1 MRRST
6 VLLLIAFATISPAA
20 AEESASDV
28 FGVMYWTHRDEGVYR
43 AARDGSEAKLLAAI
57 KNADGI
63 ALDRKAQKL
72 YFTVSGYPG
81 PNADKLYRANL
92 DGSGLEE
99 FVAGLN
105 FTGDLVLD
113 EESQKLYL
121 TGVGDGKIFEIN
133 IADKQQRDI
142 LTGLVGPDELAL
154 DPANRQLYFTSSGQH
169 KIERIG
175 LDGSGRREIVGG
187 LGTPFGLALD
197 VDQNELYFLEAQGKL
212 RRVKLDGSNLTTLAE
227 GLTQPDGLAF
237 DPDNRKLYWTEKG
250 KLCQANADG
259 TQIESLISGKT
270 GQYASLLILPPKE
283 P

>member
-1 MRRST
+1 MRRFA
-6 VLLLIAFATISPAA
+6 LLLLFAIATDRPAVGD
-20 AEESASDV
+20 ESAADV
-28 FGVMYWTHRDEGVYR
+28 FGLMYWTHRDEGVYR
-43 AARDGSEAKLLAAI
+43 AARDGSELKLLAAV
-57 KNADGI
+57 KTADGI
-63 ALDRKAQKL
+63 AIDRKAQKL

-81 PNADKLYRANL
+81 PNADKLFRVNL
-92 DGSGLEE
+92 DGSQLEE
-99 FVAGLN
+99 FVVGLN
-105 FTGDLVLD
+105 FTGDLALD

-133 IADKQQRDI
+133 IADKSQRDL

-154 DPANRQLYFTSSGQH
+154 DPVNRQLYFTSSGQH
-169 KIERIG
+169 KIERVG
-175 LDGSGRREIVGG
+175 LDGSGRREIVAG

-197 VDQNELYFLEAQGKL
+197 VDQNELYFVEAEGKL

-237 DPDNRKLYWTEKG
+237 DVDNRKLYWTEKG

-259 TQIESLISGKT
+259 TQIETLVSGKS
-270 GQYASLLILPPKE
+270 GQYASILILPPKE